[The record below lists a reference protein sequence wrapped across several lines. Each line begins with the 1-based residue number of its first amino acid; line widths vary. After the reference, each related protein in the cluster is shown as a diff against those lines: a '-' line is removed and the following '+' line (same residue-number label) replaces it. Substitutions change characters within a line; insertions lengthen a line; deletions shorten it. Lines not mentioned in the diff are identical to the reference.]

1 MRINIVKSKNA
12 EQVYIIHSFR
22 KDGKVSTTI
31 HRKLGTMKSLI
42 EIHGSRE
49 DALEWAKKEAEKETT
64 LYNEANQVVKI
75 MYNPMSLISKDY
87 KRTHSVGYLFL
98 QSIYYD
104 LGINKIVRNIRDRH
118 DYKYDLNEI
127 LRNLIY
133 ARILEPCSK
142 RSSFEYA
149 NQFLDKPTYELY
161 DSYRA
166 LKVLANESDYIQS
179 ELYKNSNI
187 VTKRDVSTL
196 YYDCTNYY
204 FEIEMEDE
212 LRKYGKSKEHRPN
225 PIVTMGL
232 FMDSKGMPLSFDIY
246 EGNKNEQLTLR
257 PLEEKIIRDFEV
269 KEFIFCSDSG
279 LASKRNKLLN
289 SIGNRKYVITQS
301 IKKLKKDDKECA
313 LDHSQFRKIG
323 SNHFINLDDLD
334 ETKEAVFN
342 SVYYKEMPGMNDSET
357 IIITYSPKYKKYQQL
372 IREKQISRAR
382 EMLSNHGKIKKG
394 TKNPN
399 DPKRLIKEVCI
410 TENGEVADEK
420 YYSLDFQK
428 IAEEA
433 KYDGFYA
440 VSTNLED
447 DVARVIEINQKRWEI
462 EENFRIMK
470 YDFDA
475 RPVYV
480 STKDSIKAHFLTC
493 FIALFIYRLLEE
505 KLESKYTIEQ
515 ILETLRPMNVLDIEG
530 YGYIPAYIRT
540 NLTDE
545 LHNIFGFRT
554 DNEIIKKS
562 KMKNIVSQT
571 KKIKNTTH

>member
-1 MRINIVKSKNA
+1 MRINISKTKNA
-12 EQVYIIHSFR
+12 EHVYIIHSFR
-22 KDGKVSTTI
+22 KEGKVTTTI
-31 HRKLGTMKSLI
+31 HRKLGTMQSLI
-42 EIHGSRE
+42 EIHGSSE
-49 DALEWAKKEAEKETT
+49 AAMEWAKKEAEKETA
-64 LYNEANQVVKI
+64 LYKEANEVVNI
-75 MYNPMSLISKDY
+75 TYNPMSLISKDY
-87 KRTHSVGYLFL
+87 NRTCSVGYLFL

-104 LGINKIVRNIRDRH
+104 LGIKRIIRNIRDRH
-118 DYKYDLNEI
+118 DYEYDLNEI

-149 NQFLDKPTYELY
+149 SQFLDKPSYQLH

-166 LKVLANESDYIQS
+166 LKMLAKESDYIQS
-179 ELYKNSNI
+179 ELYKNSNL
-187 VTKRDVSTL
+187 VTKRDISTL

-232 FMDSKGMPLSFDIY
+232 FMDGKGIPLSFDIY

-257 PLEEKIIRDFEV
+257 PLEEKIIRDYEI
-269 KEFIFCSDSG
+269 KEFIYISDSG
-279 LASKRNKLLN
+279 LASKTNKLFN

-301 IKKLKKDDKECA
+301 LKKLKNDDKECA
-313 LDHSQFRKIG
+313 LSHTQFRKIG

-334 ETKEAVFN
+334 ETNEAVFN
-342 SVYYKEMPGMNDSET
+342 SVYYKEMPGMNDQET
-357 IIITYSPKYKKYQQL
+357 IIITYSPKYKKYQRL

-382 EMLSNHGKIKKG
+382 EMLSNHGRIKKG

-399 DPKRLIKEVCI
+399 DPKRLIKETCT
-410 TENGEVADEK
+410 TEYGEVASEK
-420 YYSLDFQK
+420 YYELDFQK

-440 VSTNLED
+440 VSTNLDD
-447 DVARVIEINQKRWEI
+447 DVARVIEINKKRWEI

-470 YDFDA
+470 HDFDA
-475 RPVYV
+475 QPVYV
-480 STKDSIKAHFLTC
+480 STKESIKAHFLTC
-493 FIALFIYRLLEE
+493 FMALVIYRLLEE
-505 KLESKYTIEQ
+505 KLKSKYTTTQ
-515 ILETLRPMNVLDIEG
+515 ILETLRSMRVLDIEG
-530 YGYIPAYIRT
+530 YGYMPAYTRT
-540 NLTDE
+540 DLTDE
-545 LHNIFGFRT
+545 LHNVFGFRT

-571 KKIKNTTH
+571 KKK

>member
-1 MRINIVKSKNA
+1 MRITTSKTKNA
-12 EQVYIIHSFR
+12 EHVYIIHSFR
-22 KDGKVSTTI
+22 KDGKVTTVVYKKLST
-31 HRKLGTMKSLI
+31 MQSLI
-42 EIHGSRE
+42 AIHGSRE
-49 DALEWAKKEAEKETT
+49 AALEWAKKEAEKETA
-64 LYNEANQVVKI
+64 LYNEANEVVNLA
-75 MYNPMSLISKDY
+75 YNPMGLISKDY

-104 LGINKIVRNIRDRH
+104 LGINKIIRNIRDRH
-118 DYKYDLNEI
+118 NYEYDLNEI
-127 LRNLIY
+127 LRNLVY

-166 LKVLANESDYIQS
+166 LKILAKESDYIQS
-179 ELYKNSNI
+179 ELFKNSNL

-232 FMDSKGMPLSFDIY
+232 FMDSTGMPLSFDIY
-246 EGNKNEQLTLR
+246 EGNKNEQLTLK
-257 PLEEKIIRDFEV
+257 PQEEKIIRNFEV
-269 KEFIFCSDSG
+269 QEFIYCSDSG
-279 LASKRNKLLN
+279 LASKSNKLLN

-301 IKKLKKDDKECA
+301 LKQLKKDDKECA
-313 LDHSQFRKIG
+313 LSHTQFRRIG
-323 SNHFINLDDLD
+323 SNQFINLDDLD
-334 ETKEAVFN
+334 ESQEVVFN
-342 SVYYKEMPGMNDSET
+342 SVYYKEMPGANENEV
-357 IIITYSPKYKKYQQL
+357 IVITYSPKYKKYQRL

-382 EMLSNHGKIKKG
+382 EMLASYGKIKKN

-399 DPKRLIKEVCI
+399 DPKRLIKETCT
-410 TENGEVADEK
+410 TENGEIADEK
-420 YYSLDFQK
+420 YYELDFQK

-447 DVARVIEINQKRWEI
+447 DVARVIGINQKRWEI

-470 YDFDA
+470 HDFDA
-475 RPVYV
+475 QPVYV
-480 STKDSIKAHFLTC
+480 STKESIKAHFLTC
-493 FIALFIYRLLEE
+493 FIALLIYRLLEE
-505 KLESKYTIEQ
+505 KLKSKYSITQ
-515 ILETLRPMNVLDIEG
+515 ILETLRSMKILDVEG
-530 YGYIPAYIRT
+530 YGYIPAYTRT
-540 NLTDE
+540 DLTDE
-545 LHNIFGFRT
+545 LHKIFGFRT
-554 DNEIIKKS
+554 DYEIIKKS
-562 KMKNIVSQT
+562 NMRNIVSKT
-571 KKIKNTTH
+571 KKK

>member
-22 KDGKVSTTI
+22 KNGKVSTTI
-31 HRKLGTMKSLI
+31 HKKLGTMKNLI

-49 DALEWAKKEAEKETT
+49 AALAWAKKEAEKETA
-64 LYNEANQVVKI
+64 LYKEANEAVHI
-75 MYNPMSLISKDY
+75 TYNPASLISKDY
-87 KRTHSVGYLFL
+87 RRIHSVGYLFL

-104 LGINKIVRNIRDRH
+104 LGIHKIIRNIRDRH
-118 DYKYDLNEI
+118 NFDYDLNEI

-149 NQFLDKPTYELY
+149 NKFLDKPSYQLH

-166 LKVLANESDYIQS
+166 LKILAKESDYIQS
-179 ELYKNSNI
+179 ELYKNSNL
-187 VTKRDVSTL
+187 VTKRDISTL

-232 FMDSKGMPLSFDIY
+232 FMDGKGIPLSFDIY

-257 PLEEKIIRDFEV
+257 PLEEKIIRDYEI
-269 KEFIFCSDSG
+269 KEFIYISDSG
-279 LASKRNKLLN
+279 LASKSNKLLN

-301 IKKLKKDDKECA
+301 LKKLKKDDKECA
-313 LDHSQFRKIG
+313 LSHTQFRKIG
-323 SNHFINLDDLD
+323 SNHFINLDELD
-334 ETKEAVFN
+334 ETNEIVFN
-342 SVYYKEMPGMNDSET
+342 SVYYKEMPGMNDQET
-357 IIITYSPKYKKYQQL
+357 IIITYSPKYKKYQQS
-372 IREKQISRAR
+372 IREKQISRAK

-399 DPKRLIKEVCI
+399 DPKRLIKETCT
-410 TENGEVADEK
+410 TEYGEIAAER
-420 YYSLDFQK
+420 YYELDFQK

-440 VSTNLED
+440 VSTNIED
-447 DVARVIEINQKRWEI
+447 DVSRVIEINKKRWEI

-470 YDFDA
+470 HDFNA
-475 RPVYV
+475 QPVYV
-480 STKDSIKAHFLTC
+480 STKESIKAHFLIC
-493 FIALFIYRLLEE
+493 FMALVIYRLLEE
-505 KLESKYTIEQ
+505 KLQFKYTITQ
-515 ILETLRPMNVLDIEG
+515 ILETLRSMNVLDIEG
-530 YGYIPAYIRT
+530 YGYIPAYTRT
-540 NLTDE
+540 DLTDQ

-562 KMKNIVSQT
+562 KMKSIVSQT
-571 KKIKNTTH
+571 KKK